1 MTLQQYYSNNKQYGS
16 RFYTDTQIM
25 DFTARHSFHGL
36 MDKHARFVE
45 NGQLLRTEDWKLFV
59 RQFTFP
65 ADDADEG
72 WRGEYFG
79 KMMRGASMVY
89 QYTKNEELYAVLH
102 ETALDMLKAQDAEG
116 RFSTY
121 SKKCEFRGWDMWSRK
136 YVILGFLHFHEIC
149 RDEAL
154 KERIVAALEN
164 HLDYIVSHIG
174 DDDGMTPI
182 GNTSGWWG
190 AINSASILEPV
201 IKMYNITG
209 KESYLSFAEYII
221 DFLCTGNVNIIT
233 LALEDKLY
241 PYEYP
246 VTKAYEMMSCFEG
259 LLEYYRITKE
269 EKWLRAVI
277 NFADKVKESD
287 ITVIGCAGC
296 MHELFNHAAEAQT
309 DTDYD
314 GVMQE
319 TCVTVTWMKLCS
331 HLLLLTGEAKYA
343 DYIEESL
350 YNALY
355 GSVNTERRTEN
366 GGFMFDSYSPLTF
379 STRGRFIGGHKN
391 IAEDKYYGC
400 CAAIGAAGVALPM
413 MLSATVTDGG
423 IALNYYERG
432 QISARDVTLS
442 LDTDYPADGKIRITI
457 DETKEQEWTLHLRI
471 PAFAGHGT
479 MLYIN
484 GEPSSLTPNKN
495 ACYIKLTRTW
505 LKGDTVE
512 LVIDMNPRILHP
524 MGVDGK
530 PESKN
535 YFAVLYGPL
544 VLARDTSF
552 TDAGTAMALTD
563 DKVTVTPSDH
573 GDHNCTLRATV
584 TLSGKAELDMADYAS
599 CGKTWNGDSVTEAW
613 IKCL

>member
-25 DFTARHSFHGL
+25 DMTAHKSFHGL

-121 SKKCEFRGWDMWSRK
+121 SKKCEFRGWDVWSRK

-154 KERIVAALEN
+154 KERIVAALEK

-174 DDDGMTPI
+174 DGDGMTPI
-182 GNTSGWWG
+182 GKTSGWWG
-190 AINSASILEPV
+190 CINSASILEPV

-259 LLEYYRITKE
+259 LLEYYRITKD

-296 MHELFNHAAEAQT
+296 MHELFNHAASTQT

-355 GSVNTERRTEN
+355 GSVNTGRRTEN

-379 STRGRFIGGHKN
+379 STRGRFIGGHKD
-391 IAEDKYYGC
+391 IAEDRYYGC

-432 QISARDVTLS
+432 QISVGDVTLS
-442 LDTDYPADGKIRITI
+442 LDTDYPADGKIRITV
-457 DETKEQEWTLHLRI
+457 DETKDQEWALNLRI

-479 MLYIN
+479 MLCVN
-484 GEPSSLTPNKN
+484 GKPASLTSNKD

-512 LVIDMNPRILHP
+512 FVIDMNPRVLRPI
-524 MGVDGK
+524 GVDGK

-552 TDAGTAMALTD
+552 TDAGTAVTLTD
-563 DKVTVTPSDH
+563 DKVTVTPTDH
-573 GDHNCTLRATV
+573 GKHNCTLKATV
-584 TLSGKAELDMADYAS
+584 TLSDKAELHMADYAS
-599 CGKTWNGDSVTEAW
+599 CGKTWNEDSVTEAW